1 MSTEISKPVSC
12 PRCGEA
18 VETRMWP
25 GINAEVNPNLR
36 EQVLRETLFNWTCP
50 ACGYVAQMAYPC
62 LYHDKGR
69 KFMVYLVPNSGDQA
83 LDEVD
88 VDEAFPQ
95 IGCVQKR
102 VVSSLAALK
111 EKILLFEAGLDDRAA
126 EVVKLALAS
135 VIGQKDGKKP
145 QEGYFSFADE
155 EKDRIGF
162 LFFFPGRPEPVRKT
176 TRMDAYRR
184 SEEIVR
190 ALDPRQ
196 KGFAAVDAALAQQ
209 LLGAYQEED

>member
-18 VETRMWP
+18 VDTRMWP

-69 KFMVYLVPNSGDQA
+69 KFMVYLIPNGGEVLDQ
-83 LDEVD
+83 LD
-88 VDEAFPQ
+88 VDSAFPQ

-102 VVSSLAALK
+102 VVDSLAALK
-111 EKILLFEAGLDDRAA
+111 EKVLLFEAGLDDRAA
-126 EVVKLALAS
+126 ELVKLALAS
-135 VIGQKDGKKP
+135 VVGEKSGKAP
-145 QEGYFSFADE
+145 RQGYFSFADE

-162 LFFFPGRPEPVRKT
+162 LFFFPGNPEPVLKT
-176 TRMDAYRR
+176 TRLDAYRR
-184 SEEIVR
+184 SQEIVR
-190 ALDPRQ
+190 ELGPQQ
-196 KGFAAVDAALAQQ
+196 KGFAAVDAGLAQK
-209 LLGAYQEED
+209 LLDAYQEED